1 MYGDRDSLES
11 DVMYYNS
18 FLPPDVR
25 VISLEYAEEGGR
37 LGGWRW
43 AVALVAVCL
52 FLTWLD
58 PGPSI

>member
-37 LGGWRW
+37 LTVGGLARPCPTLCWCR
-43 AVALVAVCL
+43 C
-52 FLTWLD
+52 
-58 PGPSI
+58 